1 MKQLIA
7 FTIILLML
15 SAAAYAQSDPN
26 NDPRGLSNSQAQ
38 EQEQEQGKGQGKGKG
53 KQGGGDRLTR
63 MQKNLGLSDD
73 QVSQM
78 REIGKRGGSREEM
91 HAVMTV
97 EQRGILR
104 ERRLQGKSQRGQGEP
119 GRYYNLP
126 QDKQAEEPDGS

>member
-15 SAAAYAQSDPN
+15 SATAHAQSDPN
-26 NDPRGLSNSQAQ
+26 NDPGDMSNSQ
-38 EQEQEQGKGQGKGKG
+38 EQKQKQEQGQGKG
-53 KQGGGDRLTR
+53 KQGGGDRLAR